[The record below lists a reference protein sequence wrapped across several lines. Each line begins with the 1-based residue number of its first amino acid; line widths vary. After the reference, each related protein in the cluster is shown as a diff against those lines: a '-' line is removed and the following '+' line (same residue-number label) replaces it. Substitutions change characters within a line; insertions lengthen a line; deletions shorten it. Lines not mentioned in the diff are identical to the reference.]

1 MEPRP
6 TIIRGGTAH
15 AHPIDVPYD
24 PVRSLP
30 FLVPSMT
37 VSLLIRAI
45 TSRIWPEDDWRMIK
59 PELRR
64 ALEIR
69 RDLSRAPWWN

>member
-1 MEPRP
+1 
-6 TIIRGGTAH
+6 
-15 AHPIDVPYD
+15 
-24 PVRSLP
+24 
-30 FLVPSMT
+30 MT